1 MSVKENNFLKGGN
14 CMKVLVTGGAGYIG
28 SHTVY
33 QLIAEGHDVVVYDNL
48 SKGHRRAVASQ
59 ALFVK
64 GDLRDGVLLAGVLKS
79 HQIEAVVHFAADSLV
94 GESMSA
100 PSKYYHNNVVAT
112 LALLDTM
119 RACQVKKIVFS
130 STAAVYGQPE
140 SCPIREDMPT
150 QPTNVYGR
158 TKLVIEGMMADFSMA
173 YGLQYVSLRYFNAA
187 GALVGGQIGEDHKPE
202 SHLLPLILQ
211 TALGQRPSISIYGT
225 DYDTEDG
232 TCIRDYIHVTDL
244 AHAHVL
250 ALGHLAAGG
259 ASRVYNLGSEQ
270 GFSVRQVIKQAKKV
284 TGIDFTV
291 IEAGRR
297 AGDPGVLVASAAKIR
312 AELGWQTKQS
322 DLETIIASA
331 WQWHKAFPGGYKEDI
346 NKGVFTNG

>member
-1 MSVKENNFLKGGN
+1 
-14 CMKVLVTGGAGYIG
+14 MKVLVTGGAGYIG

-33 QLIAEGHDVVVYDNL
+33 QLIAKGHEVVVYDNL
-48 SKGHRRAVASQ
+48 SKGHRGAVAKE

-94 GESMSA
+94 GESMSE

-119 RACQVKKIVFS
+119 RACQVHKIVFS
-130 STAAVYGQPE
+130 STAATYGQPE

-158 TKLVIEGMMADFSMA
+158 TKLVIEGMLADFSMA
-173 YGLQYVSLRYFNAA
+173 YGLKYVSLRYFNAA
-187 GALVGGQIGEDHKPE
+187 GALAGGQIGEDHKPE
-202 SHLLPLILQ
+202 THLLPLILQ
-211 TALGQRPSISIYGT
+211 TALGQRPAISIYGT
-225 DYDTEDG
+225 DYDTPDG

-244 AHAHVL
+244 ADAHVL
-250 ALGHLAAGG
+250 ALGHLVTGG
-259 ASRVYNLGSEQ
+259 DSRVYNLGSEQ
-270 GFSVRQVIKQAKKV
+270 GFSVRQVIEQVKKV
-284 TGIDFTV
+284 TGVDFAV
-291 IEAGRR
+291 NQVERR

-312 AELGWQTKQS
+312 AELGWLPKQS
-322 DLETIIASA
+322 DLATIIASA
-331 WQWHKAFPGGYKEDI
+331 WQWHQSHPEGYQEYI
-346 NKGVFTNG
+346 NRGVFTNG